1 MRILQV
7 TFQHFLKQIIPDY
20 SNNHVFVQRMPFA
33 CFCTTTNVQDKTS
46 VSLKDYVDLRK
57 IMANKV
63 LDVIITKNYNSS
75 FWWQNRLNWLMFTR
89 SCSRGLDCQCDIRLS
104 LSFQRRLILNFVTFM
119 AWVCRSTQ
127 TLAFLSSIQAFIV
140 ASMLMLYIFNC
151 FSFEGVI
158 YQRKE
163 AKKAWQ
169 GFECP

>member
-1 MRILQV
+1 MHVMFYRCFDRLLDSWIINEFLKIILKACWILRILQV

-63 LDVIITKNYNSS
+63 LEVIITKNYNSS
-75 FWWQNRLNWLMFTR
+75 FWWQNCLNWHMFTR

-104 LSFQRRLILNFVTFM
+104 SSFQTRLVLNFVTFM
-119 AWVCRSTQ
+119 G
-127 TLAFLSSIQAFIV
+127 L
-140 ASMLMLYIFNC
+140 
-151 FSFEGVI
+151 
-158 YQRKE
+158 
-163 AKKAWQ
+163 
-169 GFECP
+169 